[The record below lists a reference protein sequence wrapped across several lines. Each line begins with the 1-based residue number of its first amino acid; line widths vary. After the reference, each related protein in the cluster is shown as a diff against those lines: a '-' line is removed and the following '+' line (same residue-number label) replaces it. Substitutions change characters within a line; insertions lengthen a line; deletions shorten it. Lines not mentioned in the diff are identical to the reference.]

1 MGENRGKWYK
11 PEIEHSPFPIYYEI
25 SSRIE
30 DQYFTD
36 CILEDKEPEF
46 TPEQARDAIA
56 SILMGYLSAKRGR
69 PVKYEDLINVYNK
82 EGTRSILEGLEKYVQ
97 NNYYG
102 I

>member
-1 MGENRGKWYK
+1 
-11 PEIEHSPFPIYYEI
+11 
-25 SSRIE
+25 
-30 DQYFTD
+30 
-36 CILEDKEPEF
+36 
-46 TPEQARDAIA
+46 
-56 SILMGYLSAKRGR
+56 MGYLSAKRGR